1 MSVLYGLPKRSKA
14 LIPVHRYFF
23 LSVDRYKI
31 VGGPRKIIDAPIKN
45 TGPPAILSVHRP
57 FYRSTNKFNRCT
69 DNIIDP
75 SINFIG
81 PPVNYRI
88 TVNEKA
94 VDRAN
99 TAVDCVGRHF
109 RMYGN

>member
-1 MSVLYGLPKRSKA
+1 MVYQRGQK
-14 LIPVHRYFF
+14 HRYRCTGIF

-45 TGPPAILSVHRP
+45 TGPPAILSVHRQ

-81 PPVNYRI
+81 PVVNYRI

-99 TAVDCVGRHF
+99 TAVDCVRRQPLSHVW
-109 RMYGN
+109 